1 MTYSLTLLRHAE
13 KKEYSLLYEKKQKL
27 MLLLGNPTNRLQVQH
42 HIARSV
48 CWIQWILLKMSLNGG
63 VQCRNGVIT
72 IHPHNSQR
80 QELMNSSGGSGD
92 LQRFQ
97 NYIRGF
103 MTLAG
108 IFAPEMS
115 VLYPAKRG
123 AQNPRNQHG
132 QSRPISRSTKDQLMA
147 ADTHP

>member
-48 CWIQWILLKMSLNGG
+48 CWIQWILLKTSLNGG

-72 IHPHNSQR
+72 QLAETGADEFVWWLWGSAALLELYQR
-80 QELMNSSGGSGD
+80 IYELAFSP
-92 LQRFQ
+92 Q
-97 NYIRGF
+97 
-103 MTLAG
+103 
-108 IFAPEMS
+108 
-115 VLYPAKRG
+115 K
-123 AQNPRNQHG
+123 
-132 QSRPISRSTKDQLMA
+132 
-147 ADTHP
+147 